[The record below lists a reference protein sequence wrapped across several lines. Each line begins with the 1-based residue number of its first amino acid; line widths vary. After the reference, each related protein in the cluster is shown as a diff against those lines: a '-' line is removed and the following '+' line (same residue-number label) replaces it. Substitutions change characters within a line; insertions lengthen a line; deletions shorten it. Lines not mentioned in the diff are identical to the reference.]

1 MKKRS
6 VQGTEGQSY
15 NITAHGIADH
25 GHTNRQSAGPFPLFS
40 HRGDSVDSS
49 RAQVILS
56 FDKWPASSEMT
67 MTSRDS
73 LRPMSGNS
81 PAVSLSVSQ
90 VVRNA
95 TQLHLCHLFFLD
107 DQPAIRIWCFVDW
120 NTRRFF
126 VLRLNRAPSRKHRSA
141 TTSTYQ
147 SQLVHKSECKNS
159 RAKVAAGTQ
168 HAAVLQA
175 SLM

>member
-1 MKKRS
+1 M
-6 VQGTEGQSY
+6 QGTEGQSY

-67 MTSRDS
+67 MTSRNS

-95 TQLHLCHLFFLD
+95 TQLHLCHLFFWTINLPSVFGASSTGTQD
-107 DQPAIRIWCFVDW
+107 DSLFWGSTGRRPDSTGRQPPPPIKA
-120 NTRRFF
+120 
-126 VLRLNRAPSRKHRSA
+126 SRYTSRSA
-141 TTSTYQ
+141 KTVARRLPRVPNT
-147 SQLVHKSECKNS
+147 QLCYVFNVT
-159 RAKVAAGTQ
+159 RGQ
-168 HAAVLQA
+168 
-175 SLM
+175 